1 MKTLFRFFLVVA
13 IVGSVS
19 AASQFTEILLSA
31 TGGPGTWGQ
40 SILVNGGGGGI
51 LVQNNSVSDAAYGI
65 LSATTSKGSA
75 SITARSTGYYAGFFQ
90 NTADS
95 GSNQANANNIGVVGH
110 SRQSNAAYFEQGAW
124 NETLA
129 RSSNYPTLYVTRNA
143 KLGGHD
149 YTGAL
154 VHVDDTT
161 PSSGNLL
168 TLTKQGKDML
178 KVKNDGKL
186 VMPVSFTPASASA
199 PCEAGTIA
207 SDDNYFYRCVAANT
221 WKRVALST
229 W

>member
-1 MKTLFRFFLVVA
+1 MKTLSRLFLVA
-13 IVGSVS
+13 AVGSVS
-19 AASQFTEILLSA
+19 AASQFTDIQLSA
-31 TGGPGTWGQ
+31 SGGPGTWGQ
-40 SILVNGGGGGI
+40 SILANGGGGGM
-51 LVQNNSVSDAAYGI
+51 LVQNNSVSDGAYG
-65 LSATTSKGSA
+65 LLVATASKGSA

-129 RSSNYPTLYVTRNA
+129 RSSNYSALYVTRNA

-168 TLTKQGKDML
+168 TLTKQGKDMFT
-178 KVKNDGKL
+178 VKNDGK
-186 VMPVSFTPASASA
+186 VITTSFTPASASA

-207 SDDNYFYRCVAANT
+207 SDANYFYRCVAANT